1 MNNRPHKK
9 EKAKKRGKGY
19 FVKKAG
25 FIVHFT
31 VAIVHKEPPGL
42 MFSFISEIIYLY
54 NMIVKQNFLFLKNSK
69 LVHRARL
76 PSDKL

>member
-25 FIVHFT
+25 VIVHFT
-31 VAIVHKEPPGL
+31 VAIVHKEPPRL
-42 MFSFISEIIYLY
+42 LFSFVSEIIHSRH
-54 NMIVKQNFLFLKNSK
+54 MIVK
-69 LVHRARL
+69 
-76 PSDKL
+76 